1 MAQERATVHT
11 TDSFHVSYLSISACF
26 LSRVT
31 NSNEQPK
38 LTPRACVVCL
48 SVCVC
53 VSVLFFFF
61 ATSLSG
67 RRVSILLK
75 LDHQELMDWVQVLV
89 DILGPP
95 RPLKSDDQILQEQ
108 LKKEEAQDRVGWLSG

>member
-1 MAQERATVHT
+1 MSSQSSLRA
-11 TDSFHVSYLSISACF
+11 
-26 LSRVT
+26 RV
-31 NSNEQPK
+31 
-38 LTPRACVVCL
+38 LCVCQC
-48 SVCVC
+48 VCVC